1 MKMKYAGRIGLGLFA
16 MSVTMALGQTDKNA
30 LVAHEWGTFTSVQG
44 ADGVALEWKP
54 LETSRLPKFVYNWKN
69 PGLGRAGKKATSLS
83 YLTKE
88 SISTLQRMETPVIYF
103 YSDREQTVD
112 VTVRFPQGLIT
123 EWYPQARDI
132 GPSVITAANGVHTD
146 LDESVIRWAGVKTT
160 PTQGVNY
167 ATPGLP
173 MDDSGSHYF
182 AARETDANRLMV
194 DSHAKNGME
203 NEKFL
208 FYRGVAHFAAPL
220 RVTMNSDDAITV
232 LNTGGEAL
240 RHLFVLGVKGQ
251 SGSFVYVDELAAKA
265 EKTIPLKTEQ
275 STRAVLDEQ
284 IGTAMAAALAKEGL
298 YAREAS
304 AMVNTWKDS
313 WFEEDGVRVLY
324 VLPRA
329 WTDRTLPIELK
340 PSPKELVRVMVGRLE
355 MLIPATERAL
365 TLEFEKAKT
374 GDVAALNEARE
385 TLKGL
390 GRFAEPAFNRALAK
404 AQVKPEQQKPFAG
417 LLTAEKN

>member
-1 MKMKYAGRIGLGLFA
+1 
-16 MSVTMALGQTDKNA
+16 
-30 LVAHEWGTFTSVQG
+30 
-44 ADGVALEWKP
+44 
-54 LETSRLPKFVYNWKN
+54 
-69 PGLGRAGKKATSLS
+69 
-83 YLTKE
+83 
-88 SISTLQRMETPVIYF
+88 
-103 YSDREQTVD
+103 
-112 VTVRFPQGLIT
+112 
-123 EWYPQARDI
+123 
-132 GPSVITAANGVHTD
+132 
-146 LDESVIRWAGVKTT
+146 
-160 PTQGVNY
+160 
-167 ATPGLP
+167 
-173 MDDSGSHYF
+173 
-182 AARETDANRLMV
+182 
-194 DSHAKNGME
+194 
-203 NEKFL
+203 
-208 FYRGVAHFAAPL
+208 
-220 RVTMNSDDAITV
+220 
-232 LNTGGEAL
+232 
-240 RHLFVLGVKGQ
+240 
-251 SGSFVYVDELAAKA
+251 
-265 EKTIPLKTEQ
+265 LKTEQ